1 MVNRHRRPGA
11 RLGNGPS
18 SQPCHDTDPQ
28 PLARRSSRGTAR
40 HARRAAAAFA
50 LYGLP
55 LQAQGISPGPVE
67 ATMTLTDKHGRLVGQ
82 FNLDARDAKFMVD
95 ALSGMLNLEY
105 GP

>member
-1 MVNRHRRPGA
+1 MTPIRSRWHGGVLGGPPGTP
-11 RLGNGPS
+11 GM
-18 SQPCHDTDPQ
+18 Q
-28 PLARRSSRGTAR
+28 
-40 HARRAAAAFA
+40 AAAAFA

-67 ATMTLTDKHGRLVGQ
+67 ATMTLTDKHGHLVGQ

-105 GP
+105 GPWTSEDVDRLLADCRQGRPG